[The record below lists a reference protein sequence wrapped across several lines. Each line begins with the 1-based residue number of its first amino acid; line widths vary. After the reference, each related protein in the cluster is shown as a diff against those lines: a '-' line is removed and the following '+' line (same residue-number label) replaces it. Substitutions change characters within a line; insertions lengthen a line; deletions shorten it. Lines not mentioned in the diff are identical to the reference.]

1 MKRNDGERDNLFDNI
16 YLSLRQDILWL
27 RLKPGRFSPRLNLA
41 DKFQSSKTPV
51 REALMR
57 LSFDGLVNVFP
68 AARLLRQRDFVR
80 GHKGHARVPLGAREH
95 VSREGDGRC
104 ATEEQIEKLD
114 SLSYTDRLFYRDEEP
129 RFSRTPQEEP
139 RDSEF
144 HIYLAEIAGNKII
157 HAQLIDVLEKL
168 QRPMLCVAE
177 ENYMSRGVEEHH
189 ILACMIRDKKA
200 DEAREL
206 LRGHI
211 NEVYEHCLRISTIAK
226 LF

>member
-27 RLKPGRFSPRLNLA
+27 RLKPGTILTEAYLA

-68 AARLLRQRDFVR
+68 RR
-80 GHKGHARVPLGAREH
+80 GYC
-95 VSREGDGRC
+95 VSEISFADIKDMHEYRWVLESTCLAKAMEC

-114 SLSYTDRLFYRDEEP
+114 SLSYTDRLFYREEES
-129 RFSRTPQEEP
+129 RFSRSPQEEP

-144 HIYLAEIAGNKII
+144 HIYLAEIAGNRII

-189 ILACMIRDKKA
+189 ILAGMIREKKL
-200 DEAREL
+200 DEARDL

-211 NEVYEHCLRISTIAK
+211 NEVYEHCLRISTLAK

>member
-1 MKRNDGERDNLFDNI
+1 MKDGGGDKSKIFDNI

-27 RLKPGRFSPRLNLA
+27 RLKPGTILTESFLA
-41 DKFQSSKTPV
+41 GKFQSSKTPV

-57 LSFDGLVNVFP
+57 LSFDGLVDIFP
-68 AARLLRQRDFVR
+68 RRGYCVSAISFADIKDMHEYRWVLESNCLAKAAER
-80 GHKGHARVPLGAREH
+80 
-95 VSREGDGRC
+95 
-104 ATEEQIEKLD
+104 ATEEQLEHLD
-114 SLSYTDRLFYRDEEP
+114 SLSFTDRPFYRDEEP
-129 RFSRTPQEEP
+129 RFSREPQKEP

-144 HIYLAEIAGNKII
+144 HIYLAEIAGNAII
-157 HAQLIDVLEKL
+157 RAQLIDVLEKL

-177 ENYMSRGVEEHH
+177 ENYMSRGMEEHH
-189 ILACMIRDKKA
+189 ILVGMIREKKL

-211 NEVYEHCLRISTIAK
+211 NEVYEHCLRISTLAK

>member
-27 RLKPGRFSPRLNLA
+27 RLKPGTILTEAYLA
-41 DKFQSSKTPV
+41 DKFRSSKTPV

-57 LSFDGLVNVFP
+57 LSIDGLVNVYP
-68 AARLLRQRDFVR
+68 RR
-80 GHKGHARVPLGAREH
+80 GYC
-95 VSREGDGRC
+95 VSEISFADIKDMHEYRWVLESTCLAKAMEC

-114 SLSYTDRLFYRDEEP
+114 GLSYTDRLFYRDEDP